1 MVIGNVLWTVSES
14 TLTAYDAG
22 TLATLAEL

>member
-1 MVIGNVLWTVSES
+1 VLWTVSES